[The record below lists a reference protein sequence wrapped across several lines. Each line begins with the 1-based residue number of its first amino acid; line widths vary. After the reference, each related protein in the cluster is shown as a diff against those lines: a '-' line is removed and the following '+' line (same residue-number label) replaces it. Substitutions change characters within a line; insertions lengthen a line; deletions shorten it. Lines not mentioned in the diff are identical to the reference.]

1 MTKLVIFDC
10 DGVLIDSEPPTL
22 RVIADSLTRYG
33 LAMQPEDVA
42 AQFTGGALMD
52 LGIAATAL
60 GATLPDDWL
69 TQTYDEMFMALREGV
84 SVDQAVMIDDST
96 TGCRSAKAA
105 NMRCFGFDEHGDGAH
120 LAEVGATPVRHIDE
134 IAKALGL

>member
-42 AQFTGGALMD
+42 AQFTGGALID

-84 SVDQAVMIDDST
+84 A
-96 TGCRSAKAA
+96 
-105 NMRCFGFDEHGDGAH
+105 
-120 LAEVGATPVRHIDE
+120 
-134 IAKALGL
+134 

>member
-84 SVDQAVMIDDST
+84 ALIDGILPLLDKLDT
-96 TGCRSAKAA
+96 AG
-105 NMRCFGFDEHGDGAH
+105 
-120 LAEVGATPVRHIDE
+120 
-134 IAKALGL
+134 IAKAIASNGPMEKMGPIYLTSQN

>member
-42 AQFTGGALMD
+42 AQFTGGALID

-84 SVDQAVMIDDST
+84 ALIDGILPLLDKLDT
-96 TGCRSAKAA
+96 AG
-105 NMRCFGFDEHGDGAH
+105 
-120 LAEVGATPVRHIDE
+120 
-134 IAKALGL
+134 IAKAIASNGPMEKMGPIYLTSQN